1 MNGENLDVIVLTYNR
16 CNYLKIQLESLC
28 NQTLKGFRIVVLN
41 NCSTDN
47 TLDVVQHI
55 KSKYPDREIIVKTNS
70 TNLGNP
76 GNFQMSQKIPERKYV
91 AVFHDDDAVH
101 PEYLELVMQIFS
113 MDDGIVMVSCA
124 SDVRYNVTNNDWLA
138 GLNKDVYVFPINSA
152 YQQLLCSRPNFA
164 TCVYRTNVYKK
175 STYHPELYG
184 KLHDICFIL
193 DVCQYGKI
201 AISCAYGLRYR
212 KHSGSDSQNY
222 KTGPFKNEVINV
234 IGYLKHLIPN
244 SEVNSALLW
253 NFCFFLYKWSK
264 INEYMEWK
272 EFISNPIVDL
282 EAIKSFHGNEFDRII
297 FSQKE
302 IIKFGDKNIIDRIN
316 RNIIK
321 LANKECNKYL
331 YNVEKGKIT
340 FGRSILS
347 RFHNVIDFIK

>member
-124 SDVRYNVTNNDWLA
+124 SDVRY
-138 GLNKDVYVFPINSA
+138 KD
-152 YQQLLCSRPNFA
+152 R
-164 TCVYRTNVYKK
+164 K
-175 STYHPELYG
+175 S
-184 KLHDICFIL
+184 
-193 DVCQYGKI
+193 V
-201 AISCAYGLRYR
+201 
-212 KHSGSDSQNY
+212 
-222 KTGPFKNEVINV
+222 V
-234 IGYLKHLIPN
+234 
-244 SEVNSALLW
+244 
-253 NFCFFLYKWSK
+253 
-264 INEYMEWK
+264 
-272 EFISNPIVDL
+272 
-282 EAIKSFHGNEFDRII
+282 
-297 FSQKE
+297 
-302 IIKFGDKNIIDRIN
+302 
-316 RNIIK
+316 
-321 LANKECNKYL
+321 
-331 YNVEKGKIT
+331 
-340 FGRSILS
+340 
-347 RFHNVIDFIK
+347 